1 MNTFL
6 DALRECIGWNYN
18 HTQPFLYRFP
28 RCRSNLEDGAASPLR
43 LFTADRRVWP
53 RSHVFFAVRYFFA
66 SFSLLTAP
74 GKCQP
79 LLFLPEVLTSMNY
92 SAMRHENLAIPV
104 VFHDPLGTF
113 ASRNLIDTTKQFHRV
128 TRLYGVQPVS
138 GCCGRIEGF
147 QKIPRGG
154 SRGALTRI
162 FPAVSPG
169 RGGVVRGRLLGPVR
183 RVNFFDPAARGLAAD
198 SI

>member
-1 MNTFL
+1 M
-6 DALRECIGWNYN
+6 A
-18 HTQPFLYRFP
+18 PSFP
-28 RCRSNLEDGAASPLR
+28 EI
-43 LFTADRRVWP
+43 
-53 RSHVFFAVRYFFA
+53 
-66 SFSLLTAP
+66 
-74 GKCQP
+74 
-79 LLFLPEVLTSMNY
+79 LTSMNY
-92 SAMRHENLAIPV
+92 SAILHQNLLNRA
-104 VFHDPLGTF
+104 VFHDALDTF
-113 ASRNLIDTTKQFHRV
+113 ASRHLIDATKQLHRV

-138 GCCGRIEGF
+138 GCCGRIEEL

>member
-1 MNTFL
+1 
-6 DALRECIGWNYN
+6 
-18 HTQPFLYRFP
+18 
-28 RCRSNLEDGAASPLR
+28 
-43 LFTADRRVWP
+43 
-53 RSHVFFAVRYFFA
+53 
-66 SFSLLTAP
+66 
-74 GKCQP
+74 
-79 LLFLPEVLTSMNY
+79 MNY
-92 SAMRHENLAIPV
+92 SAVRHGNLAIPV
-104 VFHDPLGTF
+104 VFHDPLDTF
-113 ASRNLIDTTKQFHRV
+113 ASRNLIDTTKQFHQV

-138 GCCGRIEGF
+138 GCCGPIEGF

>member
-1 MNTFL
+1 
-6 DALRECIGWNYN
+6 
-18 HTQPFLYRFP
+18 
-28 RCRSNLEDGAASPLR
+28 
-43 LFTADRRVWP
+43 
-53 RSHVFFAVRYFFA
+53 
-66 SFSLLTAP
+66 
-74 GKCQP
+74 
-79 LLFLPEVLTSMNY
+79 MNY
-92 SAMRHENLAIPV
+92 SAILYQNLRYRLP
-104 VFHDPLGTF
+104 FHYILDTF
-113 ASRNLIDTTKQFHRV
+113 ASTNLIDSTKQLHRL

-138 GCCGRIEGF
+138 GCCGQIEEL

>member
-6 DALRECIGWNYN
+6 DALRECIGWHYN
-18 HTQPFLYRFP
+18 HTQPFVCRSLLFESRR
-28 RCRSNLEDGAASPLR
+28 RCRIAR
-43 LFTADRRVWP
+43 K
-53 RSHVFFAVRYFFA
+53 
-66 SFSLLTAP
+66 LLTADCHSCAISRFLRP
-74 GKCQP
+74 PIFLRQ
-79 LLFLPEVLTSMNY
+79 LLPPCSTRKVTATALPFLKFLISMNY
-92 SAMRHENLAIPV
+92 SATHHENPAISV
-104 VFHDPLGTF
+104 VLHDPLDTS

-128 TRLYGVQPVS
+128 TRLYGVQPVG
-138 GCCGRIEGF
+138 GCCRRIEGF

-183 RVNFFDPAARGLAAD
+183 RVNFFDPAACGLAAD

>member
-1 MNTFL
+1 MHRL
-6 DALRECIGWNYN
+6 ESQPCPALFSPVSLS
-18 HTQPFLYRFP
+18 PFESGG
-28 RCRSNLEDGAASPLR
+28 RCRISLKAFYCRSPL
-43 LFTADRRVWP
+43 LGAISCFLRRP
-53 RSHVFFAVRYFFA
+53 IFFRQFP
-66 SFSLLTAP
+66 SLRHQESARHCYP
-74 GKCQP
+74 
-79 LLFLPEVLTSMNY
+79 FPEVLTSMNY
-92 SAMRHENLAIPV
+92 SAMRHENLAIPI
-104 VFHDPLGTF
+104 VFHNPLDTF

-169 RGGVVRGRLLGPVR
+169 RGSVVRGRLLVPR
-183 RVNFFDPAARGLAAD
+183 RACQPYRPCSTWSCG
-198 SI
+198 

>member
-1 MNTFL
+1 MHYVNASVGITTRPSPYFS
-6 DALRECIGWNYN
+6 C
-18 HTQPFLYRFP
+18 FP
-28 RCRSNLEDGAASPLR
+28 CRRSNLEDDAASPLR
-43 LFTADRRVWP
+43 LLLQIAAFGRDLQFSS
-53 RSHVFFAVRYFFA
+53 RSDI
-66 SFSLLTAP
+66 FSPVPLLTAP
-74 GKCQP
+74 GKCRHCYP
-79 LLFLPEVLTSMNY
+79 LPEVLTSMNY
-92 SAMRHENLAIPV
+92 SAMRHENLAIPII
-104 VFHDPLGTF
+104 FHDPLDTL

>member
-1 MNTFL
+1 MHYVN
-6 DALRECIGWNYN
+6 
-18 HTQPFLYRFP
+18 
-28 RCRSNLEDGAASPLR
+28 ASVGIATIPSLLFIASLATVRISGTMPHLPLR
-43 LFTADRRVWP
+43 LFSADRRCWA
-53 RSHVFFAVRYFFA
+53 RSPAFFAVRYFFA
-66 SFSLLTAP
+66 SFSLLTHQESDRHCSP
-74 GKCQP
+74 
-79 LLFLPEVLTSMNY
+79 FPEVLTSMNY
-92 SAMRHENLAIPV
+92 SAVRRENRAIHV
-104 VFHDPLGTF
+104 VFRDPLDTF
-113 ASRNLIDTTKQFHRV
+113 ASRNLIDTTKQFHQV

-138 GCCGRIEGF
+138 GCCGPIEGF